1 MDRKMPTT
9 SEQKVLQRIINLSAE
24 QRNNIF
30 MKDSVVETAKQILD
44 GIESEGTKLVV
55 RDVFVKE
62 RFDNADIQSQQE
74 IRNKGQTW
82 GDELR
87 ANLDV
92 VDSVTGKK
100 IDSVNGIKIATIPKM
115 TDRGTYLINGNE
127 FEFTR
132 QARLKP
138 GVYTKVQNNGE
149 ISSFF
154 NVDKTVDFERGFNN
168 NFKISF
174 NPERRAFFMQ
184 YGTKNIPL
192 INAMRALGATKDE
205 MQRMWGKD
213 VYEANAS
220 AYDKHENRDQN
231 KFYLAVFGK
240 NPDPKATQEQIQQE
254 IKQRLFD
261 TELDPDVTQITL
273 GKRYSK
279 VDKGAILDAS
289 KKVIDIHRG
298 DVEPDDREALIFK
311 SFHDADDHVRERLIK
326 NADKIRSNIRFKLGK
341 TRQINKSMST
351 QTFDPFISGTL
362 TTSVLANP
370 PSQTNVMSIVGD
382 TTKMTVMGEGGI
394 GSANAVT
401 NDTRQISNSEAGFID
416 PLHTPEGGNIGIAV
430 HIGIKTVKM
439 GNDLYSQFYNMSG
452 EKQMLRPVDTY
463 NQYVAFPDQYDVSGG
478 NMKAKSGTI
487 KAVYRGKLVDVP
499 KSKIDLVI
507 SSPINMFDTSANMIP
522 FLDSIQGNRGL
533 TASKMQEQALP
544 LKFREKP
551 LFKIV
556 DEKRRS
562 LSESIASNFG
572 LPKATDDG
580 VVESVTD
587 RAITIRMK
595 DGETKKFPL
604 YKDFSLNAESFISN
618 IPRVS
623 VGDRVVKGQV
633 LADNNFT
640 QDGQVAVGAN
650 LRVAY
655 LPYKGYNYEDSAI
668 ISESAAKK
676 LTSEHMYDLKARK
689 SSKGVFS
696 REKFRAYYPEE
707 MSAKVAEKLDKD
719 GVIKPGQ
726 RVERDDIIIAHLER
740 RTPTADDIAVGRL
753 DKQLKRDMTSHAV
766 KWDHDSVGVVTS
778 VQKHGNNVV
787 VNVKSEEPL
796 KVADKISGL
805 HGNKHIISK
814 IVPDDQMPYNPE
826 TGERIDLTMSPIGV
840 SNRINTS
847 QLLENAAGKI
857 AAKTGK
863 QYEVQNFRD
872 VDNTKQL
879 LEDLKAAG
887 LSDKDVL
894 IDPETNKPFI
904 NPVAN
909 GVSHIMKLEHRI
921 DHKFS
926 ARYREGYDSN
936 EQPASGG
943 PEGAKNLGRME
954 FAALLAR
961 GADANLKEMFKIKG
975 QRNDEYWRAMEM
987 GQSLPPPKN
996 AFVWDKMLAMMAGSG
1011 INVEQ
1016 KGKTF
1021 TMKPMTD
1028 KDIDSISTGELSK
1041 PTETY
1046 RKKDLA
1052 PINGGLFDPS
1062 KAGGIHGDNYTHFK
1076 LPEKILNPI
1085 TEAAVASML
1094 DMPQTRLVNIIDGK
1108 QFVDR
1113 TTGKLV
1119 DPGTPNSFSGG
1130 PAVELLLSRIDV
1142 DGDLKSLKDLAQT
1155 TKNST
1160 ALNKYNKRI
1169 KYLRALKENGL
1180 QPTDYMMSKVLVV
1193 PSKYRPM
1200 FTMGTDGTVIM
1211 SDVNELYQ
1219 QAAHTAESV
1228 SELKSSLKEVVK
1240 DKDAQDLHLA
1250 EVRGQMYQDVK
1261 AVAGLREPTA
1271 FLHRVKDKKGFISQ
1285 IDGGKKQSKEG
1296 FFQDKVFERRQDLV
1310 GRSTIILNPE
1320 LGGDEMGIPKSMAE
1334 KIFRPFIMKK
1344 MVSWGY
1350 SPLEAQRHIKEKTSI
1365 FNRALEVVSDE
1376 RLVIANRAPTLHR
1389 WNMTAFKPKLT
1400 DGKSIEVPSV
1410 VINRNF
1416 GGDFDGDCTLSNV
1429 IIAINFNELQREIQK
1444 NQKIRFDSDFYI
1456 DLSSNIDYITS
1467 ILKPMEVRM
1476 PSVEKLLVD
1485 HEVVVHMHISQFPR
1499 IEETKKVKDNGNE
1512 EYDVPDGVS
1521 IFTID
1526 NVTHEFSKVPVKTF
1540 SIHKNLP
1547 NYTIETSSGD
1557 SMLLSHDQSAVAIN
1571 RATWE
1576 IERVTPEDLQDGRM
1590 IPKIKNTNIAET
1602 IFEVPLIDYSTSEGP
1617 SHNPTNHCK
1626 KSVKLNNDFGWLIGA
1641 MVGDGWVS
1649 NSIGTHQLCL
1659 AAMDENIGAKF
1670 CRVVNTMLDRDA
1682 TPTIIDRPHEFEGRK
1697 CFSRK
1702 YSITTTA
1709 LTNNFVPWIGRGAYN
1724 KHLPPFYMSAPREFR
1739 EGLLSGLLDTDGAVC
1754 WLQKKNGRQFNIQYS
1769 SMSEVLI
1776 DEIVSLC
1783 RSLGIS
1789 ASISL
1794 GNKRPG
1800 GIERRAVLSTNTV
1813 HGKKLS
1819 LVHRDKSKAFAEFC
1833 SSALKDSS
1841 ISARQDLV
1849 PFSPEILMIAKEFVH
1864 HIENKALYNNIN
1876 DSKRYRWRISR
1887 QSAKRLIALDL
1898 NHRLPQR
1905 WVDIVNNENVT
1916 WIYATSVRLNRHGVD
1931 MYDITAP
1938 GPYTFMLSNGIIV
1951 QDTFQ
1956 IHTPI
1961 SPKALKEAESMKPS
1975 SSMLKTGYDS
1985 VLNAPAMDM
1994 VVGSWLASTGRGGSD
2009 TGLKFDSVD
2018 DAIKALKAG
2027 TINYAD
2033 RVTIDGRKATLAIH
2047 DINESVPDDMK
2058 RWDITLDN
2066 KGVSGWIKD
2075 VTKSHNGKLGL
2086 QLADKIK
2093 QVGNNYVTT
2102 FGFTLGLSDTIADKE
2117 VRNKVLKEAKKKV
2130 KPGDDMSV
2138 IKAYAEAKSAGE
2150 KMLVEKHGDKTML
2163 GIGIKSGGGKGIGNT
2178 AAITLMPG
2186 IVMDAQDR
2194 PIPMP
2199 ITRSYSEGLDTF
2211 GYWAAAHG
2219 ARGGN
2224 IKKSISSSKP
2234 GWMTKDLINS
2244 IYETRIATEDPMDN
2258 EGIEYD
2264 IGDRKGIANRYLA
2277 QDVKD
2282 TGGKIIGKRG
2292 DLIDSDLINKM
2303 MARKISKVFVQ
2314 SPISDP
2320 SPGDGFSS
2328 WSYGADYDGKRHNRG
2343 DHIGIISSHT
2353 ITEPSVNLAMKSFHT
2368 GGAFEIAKRST
2379 GTFFDALDRTLR
2391 FTQNLPDKGTLSSI
2405 DGVVKSIKPS
2415 SIGGYDVIINDGDVE
2430 EVRYVQPGNHVSVK
2444 EGQRVSKGAQLDD
2457 GIPSPHDMLKYRG
2470 MREAQ
2475 KFLVKRI
2482 DALTDN
2488 KLDKRDIETIVRGIT
2503 NTTKVMKPGSSNY
2516 VPGDVAPLSTIEWYN
2531 KNNRREEDVD
2541 NATGDHFAV
2550 DQFGYKQGIK
2560 ITDAIKKDL
2569 RKKGVKRLDVFKDRI
2584 KHEPF
2589 LTPAGIG
2596 AKSATGE
2603 DWIARLAH
2611 NRIKQ
2616 VLEEGTTQGWK
2627 SIASDTGHPIPQY
2640 ITGEYT
2646 W

>member
-1 MDRKMPTT
+1 MPTT
-9 SEQKVLQRIINLSAE
+9 SEQQVLQRIINLSAD

-44 GIESEGTKLVV
+44 GIEGDGTKLVV

-62 RFDNADIQSQQE
+62 KFDNADIQSQQE
-74 IRNKGQTW
+74 VRNKGQTW

-92 VDSVTGKK
+92 VDSITGKK
-100 IDSVNGIKIATIPKM
+100 VDSVNGIKIATIPKM

-154 NVDKTVDFERGFNN
+154 NVDKAVDFERGFNN

-174 NPERRAFFMQ
+174 DPERRAFFMQ
-184 YGTKNIPL
+184 YGTKNVPL

-205 MQRMWGKD
+205 MQRVWGKD
-213 VYEANAS
+213 VYDANAS

-240 NPDPKATQEQIQQE
+240 NPDPKATQDQIQQE

-261 TELDPDVTQITL
+261 TGLDPDVTQITL

-298 DVEPDDREALIFK
+298 AVEPDDREALIFK

-326 NADKIRSNIRFKLGK
+326 NAEKIRSNIRFKLGK

-362 TTSVLANP
+362 TTSILANP

-416 PLHTPEGGNIGIAV
+416 PLHTPEGSNIGIAV
-430 HIGIKTVKM
+430 HVGVKTVKM
-439 GNDLYSQFYNMSG
+439 GNDLYSQFYNIGG

-463 NQYVAFPDQYDVSGG
+463 NKYVAFPDQYDTSNG

-487 KAVYRGKLVDVP
+487 KAIHRGKLVDVP
-499 KSKIDLVI
+499 KSKVDLVI

-551 LFKIV
+551 LFKVV
-556 DEKRRS
+556 DEKGRS
-562 LSESIASNFG
+562 ISESIASKFG
-572 LPKATDDG
+572 LPKASDDG
-580 VVESVTD
+580 VIESIDD
-587 RAITIRMK
+587 RSITMK
-595 DGETKKFPL
+595 LKSGETKQVPL

-618 IPRVS
+618 VPRVS

-655 LPYKGYNYEDSAI
+655 LPYRGYNYEDSAI

-707 MSAKVAEKLDKD
+707 MPAKVAEKLDKD

-726 RVERDDIIIAHLER
+726 RVERDDVVIAHLER

-766 KWDHDSVGVVTS
+766 KWDHDAVGIVTS
-778 VQKHGNNVV
+778 VQKYGNNVV

-805 HGNKHIISK
+805 HGNKHIVSK
-814 IVPDDQMPYNPE
+814 IVPDDQMPFNQA

-872 VDNTKQL
+872 VDNTEKL
-879 LEDLKAAG
+879 LEDLEAAG

-894 IDPETNKPFI
+894 VDPETNKPFI

-926 ARYREGYDSN
+926 ARYREGHDSN

-961 GADANLKEMFKIKG
+961 GADTNLKEMFKIKG
-975 QRNDEYWRAMEM
+975 QRNDEYWRAMET

-1028 KDIDSISTGELSK
+1028 KDIDSISVGELSK

-1085 TEAAVASML
+1085 TEAAAASML
-1094 DMPQTRLVNIIDGK
+1094 DMSQTKLVDIIDGK

-1113 TTGKLV
+1113 STGKLV
-1119 DPGTPNSFSGG
+1119 DPGTSNAFSGG
-1130 PAVELLLSRIDV
+1130 PAVELMLSKVDV
-1142 DGDLKSLKDLAQT
+1142 DGDLKSLKELAQT
-1155 TKNST
+1155 TRNST

-1180 QPTDYMMSKVLVV
+1180 KPTDYMMSKVLVV

-1228 SELKSSLKEVVK
+1228 SELKSSLSEVVK
-1240 DKDAQDLHLA
+1240 DRDAQDLHLA

-1261 AVAGLREPTA
+1261 AVTGLREPTA
-1271 FLHRVKDKKGFISQ
+1271 FLHRIKDKKGFISQ

-1320 LGGDEMGIPKSMAE
+1320 LGGDEIGIPKPMAE
-1334 KIFRPFIMKK
+1334 KIFRPFVMKK

-1350 SPLEAQRHIKEKTSI
+1350 SPLEAQKHIKEKTPI

-1416 GGDFDGDCTLSNV
+1416 GGDFDGD
-1429 IIAINFNELQREIQK
+1429 
-1444 NQKIRFDSDFYI
+1444 
-1456 DLSSNIDYITS
+1456 
-1467 ILKPMEVRM
+1467 
-1476 PSVEKLLVD
+1476 
-1485 HEVVVHMHISQFPR
+1485 
-1499 IEETKKVKDNGNE
+1499 
-1512 EYDVPDGVS
+1512 
-1521 IFTID
+1521 
-1526 NVTHEFSKVPVKTF
+1526 
-1540 SIHKNLP
+1540 
-1547 NYTIETSSGD
+1547 
-1557 SMLLSHDQSAVAIN
+1557 
-1571 RATWE
+1571 
-1576 IERVTPEDLQDGRM
+1576 
-1590 IPKIKNTNIAET
+1590 
-1602 IFEVPLIDYSTSEGP
+1602 
-1617 SHNPTNHCK
+1617 
-1626 KSVKLNNDFGWLIGA
+1626 
-1641 MVGDGWVS
+1641 
-1649 NSIGTHQLCL
+1649 
-1659 AAMDENIGAKF
+1659 
-1670 CRVVNTMLDRDA
+1670 
-1682 TPTIIDRPHEFEGRK
+1682 
-1697 CFSRK
+1697 
-1702 YSITTTA
+1702 
-1709 LTNNFVPWIGRGAYN
+1709 
-1724 KHLPPFYMSAPREFR
+1724 
-1739 EGLLSGLLDTDGAVC
+1739 
-1754 WLQKKNGRQFNIQYS
+1754 
-1769 SMSEVLI
+1769 
-1776 DEIVSLC
+1776 
-1783 RSLGIS
+1783 
-1789 ASISL
+1789 
-1794 GNKRPG
+1794 
-1800 GIERRAVLSTNTV
+1800 
-1813 HGKKLS
+1813 
-1819 LVHRDKSKAFAEFC
+1819 
-1833 SSALKDSS
+1833 
-1841 ISARQDLV
+1841 
-1849 PFSPEILMIAKEFVH
+1849 
-1864 HIENKALYNNIN
+1864 
-1876 DSKRYRWRISR
+1876 
-1887 QSAKRLIALDL
+1887 
-1898 NHRLPQR
+1898 
-1905 WVDIVNNENVT
+1905 
-1916 WIYATSVRLNRHGVD
+1916 
-1931 MYDITAP
+1931 
-1938 GPYTFMLSNGIIV
+1938 
-1951 QDTFQ
+1951 TFQ

-1961 SPKALKEAESMKPS
+1961 SPKALKEAEAMKPS

-1994 VVGSWLASTGRGGSD
+1994 VVGSWLASTGKGGSD
-2009 TGLKFDSVD
+2009 TNLKFDSVE
-2018 DAIKALKAG
+2018 DARKALKIG

-2033 RVTIDGRKATLAIH
+2033 RVTIDGRKAPLAMH

-2058 RWDITLDN
+2058 RWDIALDD

-2075 VTKSHNGKLGL
+2075 VTKSHSGKLGL

-2093 QVGNNYVTT
+2093 QVGNNYVTA
-2102 FGFTLGLSDTIADKE
+2102 FGFTLGLSDTVADKDI
-2117 VRNKVLKEAKKKV
+2117 RNKVLKEAEKKV

-2138 IKAYAEAKSAGE
+2138 IKAYAEAKSVGE

-2163 GIGIKSGGGKGIGNT
+2163 GIGVKSGGGKGIGNT

-2199 ITRSYSEGLDTF
+2199 ITKSYSEGLDTF

-2234 GWMTKDLINS
+2234 GWMTKDLVNS
-2244 IYETRIATEDPMDN
+2244 IYETRIATEEPMDTD
-2258 EGIEYD
+2258 GVEYD
-2264 IGDRKGIANRYLA
+2264 IEDRKAIANRYLA

-2282 TGGKIIGKRG
+2282 TGGKIVGKRG
-2292 DLIDSDLINKM
+2292 DLIDSDLVNKM
-2303 MARKISKVFVQ
+2303 MSRKILKVFVQ

-2353 ITEPSVNLAMKSFHT
+2353 ITEPSVNMAMKSFHT

-2379 GTFFDALDRTLR
+2379 GTYFDALDRTLR
-2391 FTQNLPDKGTLSSI
+2391 FTQNLPDKGALSSV
-2405 DGVVKSIKPS
+2405 DGTVKSIKQS
-2415 SIGGYDVIINDGDVE
+2415 SIGGYDVVVKSGDVE
-2430 EVRYVQPGNHVSVK
+2430 ETRYVQPGNSVAVK
-2444 EGQRVSKGAQLDD
+2444 EGQKVSKGDQLDD

-2470 MREAQ
+2470 MRDAQ

-2482 DALTDN
+2482 DTITDN
-2488 KLDKRDIETIVRGIT
+2488 KLDRRDIETIVRGIT

-2516 VPGDVAPLSTIEWYN
+2516 IPGDVAPLSTIEWYN
-2531 KNNRREEDVD
+2531 KNNRREEDVE
-2541 NATGDHFAV
+2541 NTTGDHFAV
-2550 DQFGYKQGIK
+2550 DQFGYKQGVK
-2560 ITDAIKKDL
+2560 ITNTIAKDL

-2596 AKSATGE
+2596 AKTATGE